1 LVVVGNHVVVG
12 AKVVVVVGS
21 VVGVGVGVGGSSQ
34 QQFCETAIA
43 FPLVNITSLC
53 R

>member
-1 LVVVGNHVVVG
+1 MVG

-21 VVGVGVGVGGSSQ
+21 VVGVGVGGSSQ